1 MHKPLSELDIKERK
15 LLLLSQSEEMER
27 LRAILHEQ
35 GRQIDELRLENSGQR
50 KRIESLETCLEEEA
64 ARRQGESE
72 WARPGDDGVCRGD
85 GVHISPDR
93 DRGAGENL
101 LWQVRRWNKL

>member
-1 MHKPLSELDIKERK
+1 MKRFLNKEISFGYDLASEYRKKYPLSELDIKERK

-64 ARRQGESE
+64 ARR
-72 WARPGDDGVCRGD
+72 
-85 GVHISPDR
+85 
-93 DRGAGENL
+93 
-101 LWQVRRWNKL
+101 